1 MNMEKGKRAL
11 MVLAK
16 PADTDMNERPPDQA
30 KAEDMSA
37 KFGGPKL
44 DRSTQTRIGDQL
56 RAMYHD
62 LMDQPVP
69 DRFKAL
75 LDQLEQREQGK
86 KGEGK

>member
-16 PADTDMNERPPDQA
+16 PADTDMNERPPSQA
-30 KAEDMSA
+30 KANDMSTNLD
-37 KFGGPKL
+37 GPKL

-62 LMDQPVP
+62 LMEQPVP
-69 DRFKAL
+69 DKFKAL
-75 LDQLEQREQGK
+75 LDQLEQRDQK
-86 KGEGK
+86 KGDGK